1 MVTDRVIFACT
12 VIIGVIYLYATTL
25 IPSLEIGDPLGPK
38 AFPRLIGIA
47 LFLAAGMLAGEM
59 WKQRKKGA
67 AKATGEA
74 PFDPAVVKVLAVVT
88 VWTGV
93 YYATLETLGFI
104 LATSVFLLP
113 MMAWFNR
120 GKWFANVL
128 SAILFSAMTYWLFVT
143 LDVRLPKG
151 LLPF

>member
-1 MVTDRVIFACT
+1 MTDRVILVCT
-12 VIIGVIYLYATTL
+12 LIVAAVYLYATTL

-47 LFLAAGMLAGEM
+47 LLIAAAMLALEM
-59 WKQRKKGA
+59 WKERRKDTA
-67 AKATGEA
+67 RNAGEA
-74 PFDPAVVKVLAVVT
+74 PFDPAVLKVLAVVA

-93 YYATLETLGFI
+93 YYGTLETLGFI
-104 LATSVFLLP
+104 VATSCFLLP

-120 GKWFANVL
+120 GKWLANIL
-128 SAILFSAMTYWLFVT
+128 SATVFPALTYWLFVA

-151 LLPF
+151 ILPF